1 MITEDLVE
9 KIRTDCY
16 EQRGDGCDECTNY
29 GDCCLNCE
37 FRNNCPDPCCIEKSR
52 KEVAKLSMAELAEKL
67 ESMEESSLYIIV
79 AAEKL
84 RELAAR
90 EKEL

>member
-29 GDCCLNCE
+29 GGCCLHCE
-37 FRNNCPDPCCIEKSR
+37 FRIDCPDTCWIEKYR
-52 KEVAKLSMAELAEKL
+52 KEIAKLSVGELAEKL
-67 ESMEESSLYIIV
+67 EAMEGSSLYPIV

-84 RELAAR
+84 RELSTR
-90 EKEL
+90 EE